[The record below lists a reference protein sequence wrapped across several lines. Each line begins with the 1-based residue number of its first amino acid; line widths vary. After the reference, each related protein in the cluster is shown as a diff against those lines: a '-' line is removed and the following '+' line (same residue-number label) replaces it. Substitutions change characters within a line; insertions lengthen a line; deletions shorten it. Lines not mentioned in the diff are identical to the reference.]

1 MMKNKYAELKNQLQK
16 EFDEFPFGFAFSNE
30 QFEKMKEELGVKDN
44 SELISIGAG
53 GYIRKSDEK
62 ALDELLNGK
71 NKRLSDAIANDKT
84 GEGFIKDMFLYELAN
99 HEYCI
104 TYDLR
109 DTLEALDLTIN
120 EVMND
125 KRLLLGLE
133 LAKNEYLGCP
143 ENY

>member
-1 MMKNKYAELKNQLQK
+1 MNKYAELKNNLQK
-16 EFDEFPFGFAFSNE
+16 EFDAFPFGFAFSNE
-30 QFEKMKEELGVKDN
+30 QFEKMKEELEVKEN

-53 GYIRKSDEK
+53 GFIRKTDEK
-62 ALDELLNGK
+62 ALDELINGK
-71 NKRLSDAIANDKT
+71 EKRMKEAIASDPT

-120 EVMND
+120 EIMED
-125 KRLLLGLE
+125 PRLKLGLE
-133 LAKNEYLGCP
+133 LAKNEYLATP

>member
-1 MMKNKYAELKNQLQK
+1 MNKYAELKNNLQK
-16 EFDEFPFGFAFSNE
+16 EFDAFPFGFAFSNE
-30 QFEKMKEELGVKDN
+30 QFEKMKEELGVKEN

-53 GYIRKSDEK
+53 GFIRKTDEK
-62 ALDELLNGK
+62 ALDELINGK
-71 NKRLSDAIANDKT
+71 EKRIKEAIASDPT

-120 EVMND
+120 EVMED
-125 KRLLLGLE
+125 PRLKLGLE
-133 LAKNEYLGCP
+133 LARNEYLATP

>member
-1 MMKNKYAELKNQLQK
+1 MNKYAELKNNLQK
-16 EFDEFPFGFAFSNE
+16 EFDAFPFGFAFSNE
-30 QFEKMKEELGVKDN
+30 QFEKMKEELGVKEN

-53 GYIRKSDEK
+53 GFIRKTDEK
-62 ALDELLNGK
+62 ALDELINGK
-71 NKRLSDAIANDKT
+71 EKRMKEAVASDPT

-120 EVMND
+120 EIMED
-125 KRLLLGLE
+125 PRLKLGLE
-133 LAKNEYLGCP
+133 LAKNEYLATP

>member
-1 MMKNKYAELKNQLQK
+1 MNKYAELKNKLQK

-53 GYIRKSDEK
+53 GFIRKTDEK
-62 ALDELLNGK
+62 ALDELINGK
-71 NKRLSDAIANDKT
+71 EKRMKEAIASDPT

-120 EVMND
+120 EVMED
-125 KRLLLGLE
+125 PRLKLGLE
-133 LAKNEYLGCP
+133 LARNEYLATP

>member
-1 MMKNKYAELKNQLQK
+1 MNKYAELKNKLQK
-16 EFDEFPFGFAFSNE
+16 EFDAFPFGFAFSNE

-53 GYIRKSDEK
+53 GFIRKTDEK
-62 ALDELLNGK
+62 ALDELINGK
-71 NKRLSDAIANDKT
+71 EKRMKEAIAEDKT

-104 TYDLR
+104 TYELD
-109 DTLEALDLTIN
+109 DTLYALDLTLEEI
-120 EVMND
+120 EKD
-125 KRLLLGLE
+125 PRLKLGLQ
-133 LAKNEYLGCP
+133 LAKNEYLASP

>member
-1 MMKNKYAELKNQLQK
+1 MNKYVELKNKIQK
-16 EFDEFPFGFAFSNE
+16 EFDEFPFGFAFNNE

-53 GYIRKSDEK
+53 GFIRKSDEK
-62 ALDELLNGK
+62 ALDDLINGK
-71 NKRLSDAIANDKT
+71 EKRIKEAIEQDQT

-120 EVMND
+120 EIMED
-125 KRLLLGLE
+125 KRLRLGLE
-133 LAKNEYLGCP
+133 LAKNEYLASP

>member
-1 MMKNKYAELKNQLQK
+1 MNKYAELKNKLQK

-30 QFEKMKEELGVKDN
+30 QFERMKEELGVKED
-44 SELISIGAG
+44 SELLSIGAG
-53 GYIRKSDEK
+53 GFIRKTDEK
-62 ALDELLNGK
+62 ALDELINGK
-71 NKRLSDAIANDKT
+71 EKRMKEAIASDPT

-120 EVMND
+120 EVMED
-125 KRLLLGLE
+125 PRLKLGLE
-133 LAKNEYLGCP
+133 LARNEYLATP

>member
-1 MMKNKYAELKNQLQK
+1 MNKYAELKNKIQK

-30 QFEKMKEELGVKDN
+30 QFERMKEELGVKEN

-53 GYIRKSDEK
+53 GFIRKTDEK
-62 ALDELLNGK
+62 ALDELINGK
-71 NKRLSDAIANDKT
+71 EKRMKDAIASDPT

-120 EVMND
+120 EVMED
-125 KRLLLGLE
+125 PRLKLGLE
-133 LAKNEYLGCP
+133 LARNEYLATP

>member
-1 MMKNKYAELKNQLQK
+1 MNKYAELKNKLQK
-16 EFDEFPFGFAFSNE
+16 EFDAFPFGFAFSNE

-53 GYIRKSDEK
+53 GFIRKTDKK
-62 ALDELLNGK
+62 ALDELINGK
-71 NKRLSDAIANDKT
+71 EKRIKDAINQDAT

-104 TYDLR
+104 TYELD
-109 DTLEALDLTIN
+109 DTLYALDLTLEEI
-120 EVMND
+120 EKD
-125 KRLLLGLE
+125 PRLKLGLQ
-133 LAKNEYLGCP
+133 LAKNEYLASP

>member
-1 MMKNKYAELKNQLQK
+1 MNKYAELKNKIQK
-16 EFDEFPFGFAFSNE
+16 EFDEFPFGFAFSNK
-30 QFEKMKEELGVKDN
+30 QFEEMKEKLGVKDN

-53 GYIRKSDEK
+53 GFIRKTDEK
-62 ALDELLNGK
+62 ALDELINGK
-71 NKRLSDAIANDKT
+71 EKRMKEAIAEDKT

-120 EVMND
+120 EIMED
-125 KRLLLGLE
+125 PRLKLGLE
-133 LAKNEYLGCP
+133 LARNEYLATP

>member
-1 MMKNKYAELKNQLQK
+1 MNKYAELKNKLQK

-30 QFEKMKEELGVKDN
+30 QFEKMKQELGVKDN

-53 GYIRKSDEK
+53 GFIRKTDEK
-62 ALDELLNGK
+62 ALDELINGK
-71 NKRLSDAIANDKT
+71 EKRMKEAIASDPT

-104 TYDLR
+104 TYELD
-109 DTLEALDLTIN
+109 DTLYALDLTLEEI
-120 EVMND
+120 EKD
-125 KRLLLGLE
+125 PRLKLGLQ
-133 LAKNEYLGCP
+133 LAKNEYLASP

>member
-1 MMKNKYAELKNQLQK
+1 MNKYVELKNKLQK

-53 GYIRKSDEK
+53 GFIRKTDEK
-62 ALDELLNGK
+62 ALDELINGK
-71 NKRLSDAIANDKT
+71 EKRMKEAIAEDKT

-104 TYDLR
+104 TYELD
-109 DTLEALDLTIN
+109 DTLYALDLTLEEI
-120 EVMND
+120 EKD
-125 KRLLLGLE
+125 PRLKLGLQ
-133 LAKNEYLGCP
+133 LAKNEYLASP

>member
-1 MMKNKYAELKNQLQK
+1 MNKYAELKNKLQK

-53 GYIRKSDEK
+53 GFIRKTDEK
-62 ALDELLNGK
+62 ALDELINGK
-71 NKRLSDAIANDKT
+71 EKRMQEAIAEDKT

-104 TYDLR
+104 TYELD
-109 DTLEALDLTIN
+109 DTLYALDLTLEEI
-120 EVMND
+120 EKD
-125 KRLLLGLE
+125 PRLKLGLQ
-133 LAKNEYLGCP
+133 LAKNEYLASP

>member
-1 MMKNKYAELKNQLQK
+1 MNKYAELKNKLQK

-53 GYIRKSDEK
+53 GYIRKSDEQ
-62 ALDELLNGK
+62 ALDDLLNGK
-71 NKRLSDAIANDKT
+71 EKRIKEAIEQDQT

-120 EVMND
+120 EIMED
-125 KRLLLGLE
+125 KRLCLGLE
-133 LAKNEYLGCP
+133 LAKNEYLASP

>member
-1 MMKNKYAELKNQLQK
+1 MNKYYELKSKIQK

-53 GYIRKSDEK
+53 GYIRKTDEK
-62 ALDELLNGK
+62 ALDELVNGK
-71 NKRLSDAIANDKT
+71 EKRIKEEIEKDLT

-104 TYDLR
+104 TYELD
-109 DTLEALDLTIN
+109 DTLDALDLTYE
-120 EVMND
+120 EVMKD
-125 KRLLLGLE
+125 PRLKLGLQ
-133 LAKNEYLGCP
+133 LAKQEYLEEP

>member
-1 MMKNKYAELKNQLQK
+1 MNKYAELKNKLQK

-30 QFEKMKEELGVKDN
+30 QFEKMKQELGVKDN

-53 GYIRKSDEK
+53 GFIRKTDEK
-62 ALDELLNGK
+62 ALDELINGK
-71 NKRLSDAIANDKT
+71 EKRMKEAIAEDET

-120 EVMND
+120 EVMED
-125 KRLLLGLE
+125 PRLKLGLE
-133 LAKNEYLGCP
+133 LARNEYLATP

>member
-1 MMKNKYAELKNQLQK
+1 MNKYAELNNKLQK

-30 QFEKMKEELGVKDN
+30 QFERMKEKLGVKDN

-53 GYIRKSDEK
+53 VYIRKSDEK
-62 ALDELLNGK
+62 ALNNLLNGK
-71 NKRLSDAIANDKT
+71 SKRIEDAIAEDKT

-99 HEYCI
+99 HEYCV

-125 KRLLLGLE
+125 PRLKLGLE
-133 LAKNEYLGCP
+133 LAKNEYLACP

>member
-1 MMKNKYAELKNQLQK
+1 MNKYVELKNKLQK

-30 QFEKMKEELGVKDN
+30 QFEKMKEELGVKEN
-44 SELISIGAG
+44 NELISIGAG

-62 ALDELLNGK
+62 ALDDLINGK
-71 NKRLSDAIANDKT
+71 ELRMKEAIDQDKT

-104 TYDLR
+104 TYELE
-109 DTLEALDLTIN
+109 DTLNALDLTYEDI
-120 EVMND
+120 MND
-125 KRLLLGLE
+125 DRLRLGLE

>member
-1 MMKNKYAELKNQLQK
+1 MNKYAELKNKLQK

-53 GYIRKSDEK
+53 GFIRKTDEK
-62 ALDELLNGK
+62 ALDELINGK
-71 NKRLSDAIANDKT
+71 EKRMKEAIASDPT

-120 EVMND
+120 EIMED
-125 KRLLLGLE
+125 PRLKLGLE
-133 LAKNEYLGCP
+133 LAKNEYLASP

>member
-1 MMKNKYAELKNQLQK
+1 MNKYVELKNKLQK

-30 QFEKMKEELGVKDN
+30 QFEKMKQELGVKED

-53 GYIRKSDEK
+53 GFIRKTDEK
-62 ALDELLNGK
+62 ALDELINGK
-71 NKRLSDAIANDKT
+71 EKRMQEAIAEDKT

-104 TYDLR
+104 TYELD
-109 DTLEALDLTIN
+109 DTLYALDLTLEEI
-120 EVMND
+120 EKD
-125 KRLLLGLE
+125 PRLKLGLQ
-133 LAKNEYLGCP
+133 LAKNEYLASP

>member
-1 MMKNKYAELKNQLQK
+1 MNKYYELKSKIQK

-30 QFEKMKEELGVKDN
+30 QFEKMKEELGAKDN

-53 GYIRKSDEK
+53 GYIRKADEK
-62 ALDELLNGK
+62 ALDELVNGK
-71 NKRLSDAIANDKT
+71 EKRIKEEIEKDLT

-104 TYDLR
+104 TYELD
-109 DTLEALDLTIN
+109 DTLDALDLTYE
-120 EVMND
+120 EVMKD
-125 KRLLLGLE
+125 PRLKLGLQ
-133 LAKNEYLGCP
+133 LAKQEYLEEP

>member
-1 MMKNKYAELKNQLQK
+1 MNKYAELKNKIQK

-30 QFEKMKEELGVKDN
+30 QFERMKEELGVKEDN
-44 SELISIGAG
+44 ELISIGAG
-53 GYIRKSDEK
+53 GFIRKTDEK
-62 ALDELLNGK
+62 ALEELINGK
-71 NKRLSDAIANDKT
+71 EKRMKDAIASDPT

-120 EVMND
+120 EVMED
-125 KRLLLGLE
+125 PRLKLGLE
-133 LAKNEYLGCP
+133 LARNEYLATP

>member
-1 MMKNKYAELKNQLQK
+1 MNKYAELKNNLQK
-16 EFDEFPFGFAFSNE
+16 EFDAFPFGFAFSNE
-30 QFEKMKEELGVKDN
+30 QFEKMKEELGVKEN

-53 GYIRKSDEK
+53 GFIRKTDEK
-62 ALDELLNGK
+62 ALDELINGK
-71 NKRLSDAIANDKT
+71 EKRMREAIASDPT

-120 EVMND
+120 EIMED
-125 KRLLLGLE
+125 PRLKLGLE
-133 LAKNEYLGCP
+133 LAKNEYLATP

>member
-1 MMKNKYAELKNQLQK
+1 MNKYAELKNKLQK

-30 QFEKMKEELGVKDN
+30 QFERMKEELGVKED
-44 SELISIGAG
+44 SELLSIGAG
-53 GYIRKSDEK
+53 GFIRKTDEK
-62 ALDELLNGK
+62 ALDELINGK
-71 NKRLSDAIANDKT
+71 EKRMKDAIASDPT

-120 EVMND
+120 EVMED
-125 KRLLLGLE
+125 PRLKLGLE
-133 LAKNEYLGCP
+133 LARNEYLATP

>member
-1 MMKNKYAELKNQLQK
+1 MNKYAELKNKIQK

-30 QFEKMKEELGVKDN
+30 QFERMKEELGVKED
-44 SELISIGAG
+44 SELLSIGAG
-53 GYIRKSDEK
+53 GFIRKTDEK
-62 ALDELLNGK
+62 ALDELINGK
-71 NKRLSDAIANDKT
+71 EKRMKDAIASDPT

-120 EVMND
+120 EVMED
-125 KRLLLGLE
+125 PRLKLGLE
-133 LAKNEYLGCP
+133 LARNEYLATP

>member
-1 MMKNKYAELKNQLQK
+1 MNKYAELKNKIQK

-30 QFEKMKEELGVKDN
+30 QFERMKQELGVKED

-53 GYIRKSDEK
+53 GFIRKTDEK
-62 ALDELLNGK
+62 ALDELINGK
-71 NKRLSDAIANDKT
+71 EKRIKDAINQDAT

-104 TYDLR
+104 TYELD
-109 DTLEALDLTIN
+109 DTLYALDITLEEI
-120 EVMND
+120 EKD
-125 KRLLLGLE
+125 PRLKLGLQ
-133 LAKNEYLGCP
+133 LAKNEYLASP

>member
-1 MMKNKYAELKNQLQK
+1 MNKYVELKNKLQK

-62 ALDELLNGK
+62 ALDELINGK
-71 NKRLSDAIANDKT
+71 EKRIADAIAEDKT

-104 TYDLR
+104 TYDLS
-109 DTLEALDLTIN
+109 DTLYSLDLTMDDIK
-120 EVMND
+120 ND
-125 KRLLLGLE
+125 KRLLIGLE

>member
-1 MMKNKYAELKNQLQK
+1 MNKYVELKNNLQK
-16 EFDEFPFGFAFSNE
+16 EFDAFPFGFAFSNE
-30 QFEKMKEELGVKDN
+30 QFEKMKEELGVKEN

-53 GYIRKSDEK
+53 GFIRKTDEK
-62 ALDELLNGK
+62 ALDELINGK
-71 NKRLSDAIANDKT
+71 EKRMKEAIASDPT

-120 EVMND
+120 EIMED
-125 KRLLLGLE
+125 PRLKLGLE
-133 LAKNEYLGCP
+133 LAKNEYLATP